1 MARGGRPEGRAEEA
15 AMRDPNLI
23 EDLRRLHPAEFGWIG
38 WLAVAVGAALVLG
51 WWMRR
56 SRKMQPRDAGAAP
69 IPDAWAE
76 ALRALERLAARLV
89 PAESRAYGI
98 AATDVLR
105 RFVER
110 RYGLEAPR
118 LTTSEFLLVARGC
131 EAMPGP
137 AREGLERFLAA
148 CDWMKFGR
156 AQAEG
161 VELERMHEAAVAFVL
176 AAKPADGGRPL
187 GAGASS
193 AGAGAAGNRIA
204 GEPARRPGS

>member
-1 MARGGRPEGRAEEA
+1 
-15 AMRDPNLI
+15 MRDPNLI
-23 EDLRRLHPAEFGWIG
+23 EDLRRLHPAEFGWVG
-38 WLAVAVGAALVLG
+38 WLALAVGAAVVLG

-56 SRKMQPRDAGAAP
+56 SRKLQSLEVGAAP
-69 IPDAWAE
+69 GPDAWEE

-89 PAESRAYGI
+89 PSESRAYGI

-105 RFVER
+105 RFVEQ
-110 RYGLEAPR
+110 RYGLKAPR
-118 LTTSEFLLVARGC
+118 LTTSEFLLVARSCG
-131 EAMPGP
+131 AMPGP

-176 AAKPADGGRPL
+176 AAKPADVGRPI
-187 GAGASS
+187 GAGAFST
-193 AGAGAAGNRIA
+193 GAGAAGCGIG
-204 GEPARRPGS
+204 GELARRPGP